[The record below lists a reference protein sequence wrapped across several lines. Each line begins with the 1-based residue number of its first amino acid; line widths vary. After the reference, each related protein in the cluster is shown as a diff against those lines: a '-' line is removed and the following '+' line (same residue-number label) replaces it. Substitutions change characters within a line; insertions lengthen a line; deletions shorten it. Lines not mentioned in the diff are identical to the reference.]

1 MEKKIASC
9 KDYAIFLA
17 GRESLLGIAQFVVKE
32 NYTHHSLSFSE
43 NEIDRDIQFVLE
55 EEYLYDEDT
64 QIFIARDL
72 SGEIIGCIRTFHW
85 DRYKTLPI
93 EKVYGI
99 NPLCAIHAEAKY
111 SYWHIGRFAVKKNTA
126 FSTLT
131 LFKQLMALA
140 VKPIVEDK
148 FSYMIAEIDYKLL
161 KVMMILGFS
170 IRQMGQSINYLTSE
184 TVPVCSSKR
193 GLRGFYSKY
202 GEFCRII

>member
-17 GRESLLGIAQFVVKE
+17 GRESLLGIAQFVLE
-32 NYTHHSLSFSE
+32 
-43 NEIDRDIQFVLE
+43 E
-55 EEYLYDEDT
+55 EEYLYDEGT
-64 QIFIARDL
+64 QIFIARGL
-72 SGEIIGCIRTFHW
+72 SGETIGCIRTFHW

-161 KVMMILGFS
+161 KVIHHLFSRRNCRNLLGE
-170 IRQMGQSINYLTSE
+170 NL
-184 TVPVCSSKR
+184 
-193 GLRGFYSKY
+193 
-202 GEFCRII
+202 